1 MKPSSLF
8 TLSLITSASL
18 CNVLNAE
25 ILRYAQ
31 YDKEN
36 SSLQERI
43 GDSWQS
49 TNDSAQSSLQDS
61 TNPTHPLTPSARDV
75 EQDSTQNAQTQDST
89 NAINYTQSQH
99 YNKLTK
105 EDKDK
110 NNLEAKQLEKV
121 SITAQVSQSELP
133 IELQSK
139 QISIVDKNA
148 LLEKTTLGGA
158 QSVLENVPGILYSRS
173 GGINGQ
179 ITFRGQNSTS

>member
-99 YNKLTK
+99 YNKL
-105 EDKDK
+105 EADK
-110 NNLEAKQLEKV
+110 NSYINKGTKRE
-121 SITAQVSQSELP
+121 T
-133 IELQSK
+133 
-139 QISIVDKNA
+139 
-148 LLEKTTLGGA
+148 
-158 QSVLENVPGILYSRS
+158 S
-173 GGINGQ
+173 GGNYGRQ
-179 ITFRGQNSTS
+179 RRKRQKR